1 MCLGNRRQKVERSFQ
16 KENDDVWEHY
26 REYIDVGGKDLG
38 MEGTRRGGESA
49 RKIFQRG
56 ARNGQKNARLHS
68 DGRVY
73 EE

>member
-1 MCLGNRRQKVERSFQ
+1 
-16 KENDDVWEHY
+16 
-26 REYIDVGGKDLG
+26 
-38 MEGTRRGGESA
+38 MEGARRGGESA